1 MSGVPVGG
9 DDWDDT
15 TATILTTQ
23 QVQNEDWSSV
33 VPEQRQQQQQQP
45 STSLTESDT
54 TTTSSAPTTTL
65 ANNNNN
71 NNPQFGPPGLFD
83 AAIQTE
89 FYALRDLAL
98 PIIVSY
104 LMSFGIQIVS
114 QMVVGRV
121 SAAALASVA
130 LANMFANASGLAPI
144 LGTAN
149 ACDTLC
155 SEAFGAKNLVRVGK
169 VARRGLGVAL
179 STSIF
184 VAVLWF
190 FAAGPFFRALEI
202 EKELADM
209 AESFIRILIFGLP
222 AIVISEVLKKPLIS
236 MQMAGA
242 ATALS
247 CAGLITSASLS
258 APLVFTTSAGY
269 LGAAW
274 ASVLAQ
280 WVTALCFLSF
290 LRWHREMDIFFLSLF
305 AKIKKRI
312 GLSEGINVEMTIDVA
327 GVPVGNHH
335 DANKNNDTPV
345 IVLKEEAN
353 AVTTAENSSS
363 PLPLPPPPPP
373 PPQNWHDTLDA
384 VFPKAM
390 SVNDFFEGW
399 PEYLSLGLPSASM
412 LIVEWGTFEA
422 LAVVAGRLGRVQLAT
437 HSVLATT
444 AALSFMP
451 FLGVSVAACVRV
463 GSAMGDLRPT
473 DAQRTLRVALFLG
486 AIVAIANA
494 LLLLLCRSWWG
505 EVFTDDLAVVELTGR
520 IVPILATYFVFD
532 GLQCV
537 LSGVLRGAALAG
549 TAAGI
554 NVAAYLGGIM
564 LAVGLSDPHWVGGA
578 QWGLSGVW
586 IAFVCAVFVAAVA
599 MMATLQ
605 CKDWQ
610 KMSEGAHVR
619 GKT

>member
-1 MSGVPVGG
+1 MSGLVSVGG

-15 TATILTTQ
+15 NATILTTQ
-23 QVQNEDWSSV
+23 QVQSDDWSSV
-33 VPEQRQQQQQQP
+33 IPVLEPPLEPQPQPQP
-45 STSLTESDT
+45 SVLIESDQS
-54 TTTSSAPTTTL
+54 TSSGAPPAI
-65 ANNNNN
+65 ANNL
-71 NNPQFGPPGLFD
+71 QLGPPGLFD
-83 AAIQTE
+83 AAIQAE

-155 SEAFGAKNLVRVGK
+155 SEAFGVNNLVRVGK

-179 STSIF
+179 STAIF
-184 VAVLWF
+184 CAVLWF

-202 EKELADM
+202 EPELADM
-209 AESFIRILIFGLP
+209 AESFIRVLIFGLP
-222 AIVISEVLKKPLIS
+222 AIVLSEVLKKPLIS

-258 APLVFTTSAGY
+258 APLVFGTSAGY

-274 ASVLAQ
+274 ASVIAQ

-290 LRWHREMDIFFLSLF
+290 LRWHREMDTLFLSCM

-312 GLSEGINVEMTIDVA
+312 GIKEENAAD
-327 GVPVGNHH
+327 VPV
-335 DANKNNDTPV
+335 
-345 IVLKEEAN
+345 
-353 AVTTAENSSS
+353 VTTEAEPSSS
-363 PLPLPPPPPP
+363 LSSSSSAR
-373 PPQNWHDTLDA
+373 QMKENTTNWHETLDA
-384 VFPKAM
+384 VFPKEM

-399 PEYLSLGLPSASM
+399 PEYLALGLPSASM
-412 LIVEWGTFEA
+412 LMVEWGTFEA
-422 LAVVAGRLGRVQLAT
+422 LAVVAGRLGRVSLAT
-437 HSVLATT
+437 HSVLATS

-505 EVFTDDLAVVELTGR
+505 EVFTDDTAVVELTGR
-520 IVPILATYFVFD
+520 ILPILATYVIFD
-532 GLQCV
+532 GAQCV

-578 QWGLSGVW
+578 QWGLAGVW